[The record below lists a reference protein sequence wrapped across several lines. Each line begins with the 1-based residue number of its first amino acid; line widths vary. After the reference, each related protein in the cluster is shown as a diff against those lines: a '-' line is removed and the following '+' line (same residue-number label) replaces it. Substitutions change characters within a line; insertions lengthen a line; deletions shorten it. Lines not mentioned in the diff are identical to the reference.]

1 MKKIVIIDDE
11 NDILDVLNRF
21 LSRSGKVNIE
31 VFNNPINGL
40 NKVKQGG
47 VDLVLLDI
55 MMPQM
60 DGLDVLSKIKD
71 SQPNTEVIMMT
82 AFTTLERTIEA
93 HKLGAKNYL
102 TKPFDSLKDVQNKI
116 FKILNIS

>member
-40 NKVKQGG
+40 NKVKQGE

>member
-1 MKKIVIIDDE
+1 MKKVVIIDDE

-21 LSRSGKVNIE
+21 LNRSGKLDIE
-31 VFNNPINGL
+31 IFNNPINGL
-40 NKVKQGG
+40 NRVKKGG

-60 DGLDVLSKIKD
+60 DGLEVLENIKD

-93 HKLGAKNYL
+93 HKLGAKQYL
-102 TKPFDSLKDVQNKI
+102 TKPFDSLKDVQDKVFNA
-116 FKILNIS
+116 LNIS

>member
-1 MKKIVIIDDE
+1 MKKVIIIDDE
-11 NDILDVLNRF
+11 NDILDVLSRF
-21 LSRSGKVNIE
+21 LNRSGKLDIE
-31 VFNNPINGL
+31 VFNNPIHGL
-40 NKVKQGG
+40 NKVKEGG

-60 DGLDVLSKIKD
+60 DGLEVLSSIKD
-71 SQPNTEVIMMT
+71 AKPDTEVIMMT

-102 TKPFDSLKDVQNKI
+102 TKPFDSLRDVQDKV
-116 FKILNIS
+116 FKTLNIS

>member
-1 MKKIVIIDDE
+1 MKKVVIIDDE

-21 LSRSGKVNIE
+21 LNRSGKLDIE
-31 VFNNPINGL
+31 IFNNPINGL
-40 NKVKQGG
+40 NRVKKGG

-60 DGLDVLSKIKD
+60 DGLEVLENIKD

-93 HKLGAKNYL
+93 HKLGAKQYL
-102 TKPFDSLKDVQNKI
+102 TKPFDSLKDVQDKV
-116 FKILNIS
+116 FKALNIS